1 MEARLEGAIDALKGN
16 ATLGELS
23 EPSLLA
29 LADKMKRLQVG
40 RGSVIF
46 SYQDDGDA
54 LYLVVSGRV
63 KVHLHDEDGRELILA
78 DLGAS
83 AIFGEM
89 SLLDDCPRSATV
101 TASDSCLLGTMTRT
115 ALMDVIQEHPEVAMA
130 LLQMLSRRLREADQV
145 IFDLAL
151 RDVVERLA
159 RLLLSNSVP
168 HPTDNEWLLVEGL
181 PSQSEIAARIGASRE
196 TISRTFA
203 HFRRIGLLQTDAKAI
218 ALTGAF
224 IDRFDHLIGS

>member
-168 HPTDNEWLLVEGL
+168 HPTDN
-181 PSQSEIAARIGASRE
+181 
-196 TISRTFA
+196 
-203 HFRRIGLLQTDAKAI
+203 
-218 ALTGAF
+218 
-224 IDRFDHLIGS
+224 